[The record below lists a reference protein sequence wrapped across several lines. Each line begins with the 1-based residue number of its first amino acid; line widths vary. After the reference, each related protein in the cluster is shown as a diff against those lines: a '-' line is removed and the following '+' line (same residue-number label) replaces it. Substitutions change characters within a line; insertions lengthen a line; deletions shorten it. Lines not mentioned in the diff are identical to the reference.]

1 VSRLTDRP
9 LDAVGPLMRPS
20 GAPTFFVWRGERF
33 VVRDLLDIW
42 TDAGSWWD
50 GEGEATFFRLTVDEG
65 TVVELMLDGCGSWR
79 LYRIYD

>member
-1 VSRLTDRP
+1 
-9 LDAVGPLMRPS
+9 MRPS
-20 GAPTFFVWRGERF
+20 GAPAFFVWRGERF

-65 TVVELMLDGCGSWR
+65 TVVELMLDGCGIWR